1 MRSEIHVFSGLG
13 SSLFPSLSYGTRTL
27 EKLIDAMPWAEADHH
42 IWNEWPAVAASI
54 VARWGK
60 TREPFKTVLI
70 GHSNGVIATNQIAAY
85 LAARRINV
93 DYIGA
98 IDPTAGAFPVIGHN
112 VAETSEFW
120 ASSGWPA
127 LTRRFTGNKRGALQ
141 YVEGWPGIKRLYHI
155 PGSHVA
161 CASNK
166 RVHDVI
172 LGDLKRIL
180 G

>member
-1 MRSEIHVFSGLG
+1 MRHEIHVFSGLG

-27 EKLIDAMPWAEADHH
+27 EKLIDALPYAEADHH
-42 IWNEWPAVAASI
+42 VWNEWPAVAASI
-54 VARWGK
+54 VERWKK
-60 TREPFKTVLI
+60 TKEPFRTVLI
-70 GHSNGVIATNQIAAY
+70 GHSNGVIATNSVAAY
-85 LAARRINV
+85 LAARRIQT

-98 IDPTAGAFPVIGHN
+98 IDPTAGSFPVIGRN

-120 ASSGWPA
+120 AGSGWPSMA
-127 LTRRFTGNKRGALQ
+127 RRFSGGRRGALQ
-141 YVEGWPGIKRLYHI
+141 YVDAWPGIKRLYHI

-172 LGDLKRIL
+172 LGDLARVL

>member
-1 MRSEIHVFSGLG
+1 MRHEIHVFSGLG

-27 EKLIDAMPWAEADHH
+27 EKLIDALPCAEADHH
-42 IWNEWPAVAASI
+42 VWNRWRPVAESI

-85 LAARRINV
+85 LAARRIQV

-98 IDPTAGAFPVIGHN
+98 IDPTAGSFPDIGRN

-120 ASSGWPA
+120 AGTGWPA
-127 LTRRFTGNKRGALQ
+127 ISRRFTNGRRGALQ
-141 YVEGWPGIKRLYHI
+141 YVDAWPGIKRLYHI

-172 LGDLKRIL
+172 LSDLARVL
-180 G
+180 S